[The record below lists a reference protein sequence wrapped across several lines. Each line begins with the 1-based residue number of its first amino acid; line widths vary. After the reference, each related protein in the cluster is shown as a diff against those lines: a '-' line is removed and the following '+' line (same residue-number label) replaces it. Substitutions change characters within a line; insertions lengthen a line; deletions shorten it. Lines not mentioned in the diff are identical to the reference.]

1 MINFSFLSIQI
12 FFFICYLLFRIF
24 SYLKTKKFNLK
35 QEFLYFLMYINL
47 AIVIRFVFFPRAL
60 LDGKIQP
67 LVFDYSKIFPI
78 WFNIVPLKHLF
89 DYDNLFDILWN
100 VLGNSLLFV
109 PTGILLPIVNKRL
122 NTFPR
127 VILSGA
133 LISLCIEIIQ
143 LPFFDRASDIDDII
157 LNTLGVALGYG
168 IYKIFNSKNK

>member
-1 MINFSFLSIQI
+1 
-12 FFFICYLLFRIF
+12 
-24 SYLKTKKFNLK
+24 
-35 QEFLYFLMYINL
+35 MYINL
-47 AIVIRFVFFPRAL
+47 AI
-60 LDGKIQP
+60 
-67 LVFDYSKIFPI
+67 IFPI

-109 PTGILLPIVNKRL
+109 PTGILLPIVNKKL
-122 NTFPR
+122 NTFSK
-127 VILSGA
+127 VIMAGA

-157 LNTLGVALGYG
+157 LNTVGVSAGYG